1 MDGSILHMNSRQQ
14 MEQLDF
20 RKRRVMMVGAVCR
33 SLEWMRMDNR
43 YPVYYMGVSKSCHS
57 RHGRA

>member
-20 RKRRVMMVGAVCR
+20 RKRRVMMVGGVCR

-43 YPVYYMGVSKSCHS
+43 YPVYYMGVSK
-57 RHGRA
+57 

>member
-33 SLEWMRMDNR
+33 ALSNGCEWTIVVPFSTWTCIN
-43 YPVYYMGVSKSCHS
+43 KEILL
-57 RHGRA
+57 

>member
-14 MEQLDF
+14 MEQLDV

-43 YPVYYMGVSKSCHS
+43 
-57 RHGRA
+57 RAILDMDVHK